1 MHILVHN
8 LLMFLP
14 VFSPLW
20 QISPSIVVPEL
31 HPSLPSTLIVQQTLS
46 LGAFSCFFRQFF
58 ICSTLGHWLLLF
70 SLKQWLLLQ
79 KIKWSLWT
87 YYTQLSPPKCQC
99 FRSFPHLLI
108 YKKASVNF
116 HNFTLI
122 FFSSTHTHVTVLRSL
137 LNIPTLIFLLYK
149 TYTNTHPILCS
160 WE

>member
-1 MHILVHN
+1 
-8 LLMFLP
+8 MFL
-14 VFSPLW
+14 SY
-20 QISPSIVVPEL
+20 IL
-31 HPSLPSTLIVQQTLS
+31 HFPPHSLYNRPCRWVLFLVSSGSTSYAPPWGTGYCSS
-46 LGAFSCFFRQFF
+46 L
-58 ICSTLGHWLLLF
+58 
-70 SLKQWLLLQ
+70 LKQWLLLQ
-79 KIKWSLWT
+79 KIKWSLRT
-87 YYTQLSPPKCQC
+87 YYTQFSPPKCQC

-122 FFSSTHTHVTVLRSL
+122 FFSSTHTHVTVLHSL